1 VANLSPDDLMT
12 AQQIVNELQGIVTVR
27 TVTTWCKSGR
37 LKAKRVGLKW
47 VIRRADFEA
56 FQISNEGGNEGNVRG
71 KVNALAA

>member
-1 VANLSPDDLMT
+1 MTNFPPDELMT
-12 AQQIVNELQGIVTVR
+12 AQQIADELQGIVTVR

-56 FQISNEGGNEGNVRG
+56 FQISNEGGEEGEKEV
-71 KVNALAA
+71 KTNALAA